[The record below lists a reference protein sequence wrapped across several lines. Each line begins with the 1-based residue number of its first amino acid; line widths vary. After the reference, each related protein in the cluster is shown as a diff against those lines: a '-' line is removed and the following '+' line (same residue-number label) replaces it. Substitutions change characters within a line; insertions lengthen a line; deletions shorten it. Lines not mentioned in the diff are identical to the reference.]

1 MDGQDMGLENETSPR
16 LFEAFSMKIGGVTF
30 ILFLLL
36 AILSGCSPDAPPGV
50 EKEKIGEAGV
60 AAGLGTPTKGGTY
73 VLAYGAPANA
83 WTLAPIWDGFDFQLL
98 LYPFIYNALA
108 EMGEDL
114 LAFRPGLAER
124 WEISEDGL
132 EATFHLR
139 RDVKWQDGQ
148 PFTAEDVVFSVRAW
162 FLVEDA
168 FINDPLLALLKGAP
182 KYREGKTGELPGV
195 AVVSRYTVRFSFS
208 QSNPLFLYELNR
220 RPIMPKHLLEG
231 KIRRGMT
238 LADVGELAF
247 AKRPVGTGPFRV
259 AAFKPDEYVELER
272 NPGYFRGEPYLDRI
286 VIRLV
291 STETAIATGL
301 ETGEIHSAVIWNKEH
316 YPRLFSLDQ
325 IRVWEDPAATGTFS
339 LIPNLRSE
347 RKGHPLHDAR
357 FRKAI
362 LYAIPRKKICDHLRM
377 VSHPAP
383 NQAYSP
389 RFLEGLSLTDYRYNL
404 EKARE
409 LLAEMGYD
417 PKTAPELILA
427 HLIFDKSP
435 EQPAMQQAL
444 AEVGIKVKLLALEP
458 PAVVKM
464 VANAEGWDLFQRY
477 LSQHPDPGWMIGDL
491 IKCQGPPWEVCG
503 MGAMFTWKPT
513 RRYVEIEQLQRAEL
527 DAERRKALLQEGIL
541 ILDREM
547 PTIPLWTEPNV
558 YFISKRAHGK
568 HNGVYK
574 YGAEV
579 HVNIGAETW
588 WLEPEG

>member
-73 VLAYGAPANA
+73 VLAYGAPASA

-139 RDVKWQDGQ
+139 RDVKWQDGH

-220 RPIMPKHLLEG
+220 RPIM
-231 KIRRGMT
+231 
-238 LADVGELAF
+238 
-247 AKRPVGTGPFRV
+247 
-259 AAFKPDEYVELER
+259 
-272 NPGYFRGEPYLDRI
+272 RI
-286 VIRLV
+286 FG
-291 STETAIATGL
+291 S
-301 ETGEIHSAVIWNKEH
+301 
-316 YPRLFSLDQ
+316 
-325 IRVWEDPAATGTFS
+325 
-339 LIPNLRSE
+339 
-347 RKGHPLHDAR
+347 
-357 FRKAI
+357 
-362 LYAIPRKKICDHLRM
+362 
-377 VSHPAP
+377 
-383 NQAYSP
+383 
-389 RFLEGLSLTDYRYNL
+389 
-404 EKARE
+404 
-409 LLAEMGYD
+409 
-417 PKTAPELILA
+417 
-427 HLIFDKSP
+427 
-435 EQPAMQQAL
+435 
-444 AEVGIKVKLLALEP
+444 
-458 PAVVKM
+458 
-464 VANAEGWDLFQRY
+464 
-477 LSQHPDPGWMIGDL
+477 
-491 IKCQGPPWEVCG
+491 
-503 MGAMFTWKPT
+503 
-513 RRYVEIEQLQRAEL
+513 
-527 DAERRKALLQEGIL
+527 
-541 ILDREM
+541 
-547 PTIPLWTEPNV
+547 
-558 YFISKRAHGK
+558 FISH
-568 HNGVYK
+568 
-574 YGAEV
+574 
-579 HVNIGAETW
+579 
-588 WLEPEG
+588 